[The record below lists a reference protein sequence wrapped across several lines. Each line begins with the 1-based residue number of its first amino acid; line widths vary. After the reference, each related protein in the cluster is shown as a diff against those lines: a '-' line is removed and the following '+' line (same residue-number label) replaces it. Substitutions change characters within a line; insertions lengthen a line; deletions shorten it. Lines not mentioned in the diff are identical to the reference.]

1 MANTSKN
8 ILNSFQ
14 VHDELNPSIWFLDN
28 GSYKMKPEIRDSL
41 LAIVE
46 DFGNFVDVD
55 MDIDDITLTG
65 SLSNFNW
72 SKFSDVDLH
81 ILIDFDGLENNVLL
95 KKYLDSRRIIW
106 NSLRDIE
113 VKGFEVE
120 IYVQGTVEPHFAS
133 GVYSVMFDEWVVEPE
148 LENVVLDSHKILS
161 KSKQW
166 MEAIDNIEDNMERVE
181 EEALMSMI
189 NDVKKKLKKYRGSGL
204 KDKGEY
210 SYENLSF
217 KFLRRNGYLGKLNDL
232 KNKLIDK
239 SLTLET
245 SVSDS

>member
-1 MANTSKN
+1 MENNGNN
-8 ILNSFQ
+8 IISSFS
-14 VHDELNPSIWFLDN
+14 VHDTLNPEIWYDDN
-28 GSYKMKPEIRDSL
+28 GSYKMKPDVRDSL

-46 DFGNFVDVD
+46 DFSNFVDVD
-55 MDIDDITLTG
+55 MDMDDITLTG

-81 ILIDFDGLENNVLL
+81 ILIDFDNIEENVLL

-120 IYVQGTVEPHFAS
+120 IYVQGASEPHFAS
-133 GVYSVMFDEWVVEPE
+133 GVYSVMYDEWIVEPE
-148 LENVVLDSHKILS
+148 LEKVILDPHKILN

-166 MEAIDNIEDNMERVE
+166 MQAIDRIEDNFDRE
-181 EEALMSMI
+181 EDDLLMKAI
-189 NDVKKKLKKYRGSGL
+189 DEIKKKLKKYRGTGL

-210 SYENLSF
+210 SYENLTF
-217 KFLRRNGYLGKLNDL
+217 KFLRRNGYLGKLNDI

-245 SVSDS
+245 SVSDT

>member
-1 MANTSKN
+1 MGNNDNN
-8 ILNSFQ
+8 IISSFKVQDTLNS
-14 VHDELNPSIWFLDN
+14 EIWFLDN
-28 GSYKMKPEIRDSL
+28 GSYKMKPEVRDSL

-46 DFGNFVDVD
+46 DFSNFTAVD
-55 MDIDDITLTG
+55 MNIDDITLTG

-81 ILIDFDGLENNVLL
+81 ILIDFGGEKDSLL
-95 KKYLDSRRIIW
+95 QKYLNSRRIIW
-106 NSLRDIE
+106 NSLREIE

-120 IYVQGTVEPHFAS
+120 IYVQGTDEPHFAS
-133 GVYSVMFDEWVVEPE
+133 GMYSVMYNDWIVEPQAE
-148 LENVVLDSHKILS
+148 KVILDPHKILN

-166 MEAIDNIEDNMERVE
+166 MNAIDNVEDNFDRAEDD
-181 EEALMSMI
+181 ALMAAI
-189 NDVKKKLKKYRGSGL
+189 DEIKKKLKKYRGSGL

-210 SYENLSF
+210 SYENLTF
-217 KFLRRNGYLGKLNDL
+217 KFLRRNEYLGKLNDL

-245 SVSDS
+245 SVSDT